1 MFLGNLSTAQ
11 ERKARKGGGAAKVTP
26 LSVVDYEYLGSSDAS
41 RSI

>member
-26 LSVVDYEYLGSSDAS
+26 LSVVDHDYFESSNAS
-41 RSI
+41 LSI